1 MIPCPKCGNLDYH
14 AARQCPQYDGAPVC
28 TRGCME
34 CTYYEHG
41 AMLYPCRYHVHNP
54 KPDYRGEIEKLSR
67 QIETKERQI
76 KHFYQNDKPWIAE
89 KIERETSWI
98 RAKKRE
104 WERKRDEEIKKAG
117 TKI

>member
-28 TRGCME
+28 TRCCME
-34 CTYYEHG
+34 CAYYDPSPMGLH
-41 AMLYPCRYHVHNP
+41 CRYHIYNP

-67 QIETKERQI
+67 QIAVKERQI

-89 KIERETSWI
+89 KNERETSWL

-104 WERKRDEEIKKAG
+104 WERKRDEETKKAG
-117 TKI
+117 NDI